1 MKKLFR
7 LLPVICAALF
17 LSGCMHIHLTLNVDS
32 KARVKETMRL
42 LYQEKYMSQ
51 MSQFAQDSNLDSM
64 LADLQNS
71 FQEQFPDAKI
81 TVVKEGEGD
90 DAYAGVEI
98 SGYASEE
105 GTYTCKKENN
115 TITLEIPVNGF
126 AQSLAQLTDM
136 ENSYTDFADL
146 RQYGVEA
153 LITVYMPG
161 QAKTNAGSVRG
172 RQVTIDM
179 LDLPSGVDT
188 VTITCKTVD
197 YTMILMIIAAAILGG
212 AIGFAKARRKG

>member
-1 MKKLFR
+1 M
-7 LLPVICAALF
+7 
-17 LSGCMHIHLTLNVDS
+17 
-32 KARVKETMRL
+32 
-42 LYQEKYMSQ
+42 
-51 MSQFAQDSNLDSM
+51 
-64 LADLQNS
+64 
-71 FQEQFPDAKI
+71 DAKI

>member
-105 GTYTCKKENN
+105 GTYTCKKENS

-153 LITVYMPG
+153 QITVYMPG

-188 VTITCKTVD
+188 VNITCKTVD

>member
-98 SGYASEE
+98 SGYASKE
-105 GTYTCKKENN
+105 GTYTCKKENS

-188 VTITCKTVD
+188 VNITCKTVD